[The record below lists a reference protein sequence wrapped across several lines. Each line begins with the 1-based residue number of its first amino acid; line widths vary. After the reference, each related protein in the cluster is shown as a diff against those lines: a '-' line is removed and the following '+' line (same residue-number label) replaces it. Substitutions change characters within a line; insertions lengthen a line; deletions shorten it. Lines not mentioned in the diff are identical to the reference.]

1 MIQQASGSLG
11 GISTRHKLDYKR
23 RQALRVLDSSL
34 DFSERSE
41 SAAGLSVD
49 DVVETEL
56 EVEKL
61 LWELFYVERE
71 KKQQDPRADMDL
83 KIAQPVF
90 NESHPE
96 HVIVADSLPPT
107 VAPASPSFAG
117 QEPPDVLA
125 EVASVVDAT
134 PPADSL
140 PVEPLVAENPVVI
153 PRVANLIHRLSMSR
167 DERRQ
172 HERER
177 SWLEKCVFPNWLGD

>member
-1 MIQQASGSLG
+1 M
-11 GISTRHKLDYKR
+11 DYKR
-23 RQALRVLDSSL
+23 RQALRILDSSL
-34 DFSERSE
+34 DFGERGD
-41 SAAGLSVD
+41 SAAALSVD

-71 KKQQDPRADMDL
+71 KKQDQQDRWADMDL
-83 KIAQPVF
+83 KIAQPVS
-90 NESHPE
+90 NESRPAHD
-96 HVIVADSLPPT
+96 IVMDSLPPT

-117 QEPPDVLA
+117 QPPDVLA

-134 PPADSL
+134 PPADGL
-140 PVEPLVAENPVVI
+140 PMEPVAENPAVT

-177 SWLEKCVFPNWLGD
+177 SWLEKCVFPNWLRD